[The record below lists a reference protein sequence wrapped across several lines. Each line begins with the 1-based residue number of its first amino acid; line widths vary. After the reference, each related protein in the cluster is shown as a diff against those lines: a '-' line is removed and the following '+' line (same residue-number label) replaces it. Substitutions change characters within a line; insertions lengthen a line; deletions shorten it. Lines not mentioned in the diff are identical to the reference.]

1 MIDVESTG
9 ATVITTTTTGGE
21 SNSAKACAAKVPD
34 LGLRKHKGQHKLPKK
49 ETRLEYVTHALTEM
63 FQASATAGDNICD
76 ADGNREEG
84 V

>member
-34 LGLRKHKGQHKLPKK
+34 YANIKANTNFLRRKRDWSMLHML
-49 ETRLEYVTHALTEM
+49 
-63 FQASATAGDNICD
+63 
-76 ADGNREEG
+76 
-84 V
+84 